1 MDDFSCANDTTAAM
15 MVKREVVL
23 IRKYKQAVVLI
34 MIRCF
39 IKGVVM
45 FDWEEK
51 FLQNPKFSR
60 NIGEKAE
67 LLAYTK

>member
-1 MDDFSCANDTTAAM
+1 
-15 MVKREVVL
+15 
-23 IRKYKQAVVLI
+23 
-34 MIRCF
+34 
-39 IKGVVM
+39 M

-67 LLAYTK
+67 LLAYTKWNLKFPVLVTSVSVV